1 MFVHLS
7 NFFFRNPKNRKKREN
22 LIKISSDTMVDL
34 FSANFGSDREL
45 WWVKFI
51 AVNLGNYF

>member
-1 MFVHLS
+1 
-7 NFFFRNPKNRKKREN
+7 
-22 LIKISSDTMVDL
+22 MVDL